1 MKNQWRVIAWVALV
15 LIIVIFAVLNNQ
27 VVPVNFGFLEISGPL
42 ILVILSSSIIG
53 VLVGLLAST
62 TTMWQQRK
70 KVKELEK
77 SVELYKTEAKKL
89 ATEEAEKVQR
99 NYENQLADLQAKYDA
114 LTSTAR
120 SFEDISSEENNRVER
135 FTKPRE
141 AEK

>member
-27 VVPVNFGFLEISGPL
+27 VVPVNFGFLKITGPL
-42 ILVILSSSIIG
+42 ILVILSSAVIG
-53 VLVGLLAST
+53 VLVGMLTST

-77 SVELYKTEAKKL
+77 TVELYKTEAKQL
-89 ATEEAEKVQR
+89 AKEETEKVQQD
-99 NYENQLADLQAKYDA
+99 YETQLAELQAKYDS
-114 LTSTAR
+114 LTGRT
-120 SFEDISSEENNRVER
+120 FEDIPATEKNRVEH

-141 AEK
+141 TEE